1 MHTVT
6 PQEMNPEEDLS
17 SLLTGRLE
25 AAKSL
30 ELQLR
35 DPCYSSIQGVS
46 KLRNRLA
53 SELKFLEGIARGRT
67 PLEKKYIETSNVTHF
82 ENIVS
87 GLSRFREIQA
97 VFHTFSILDP
107 DTDSVL
113 KHAVDIVAKKGEQWI
128 KVISR
133 SAKGICMDW
142 LTGSSRN
149 IFEQAETY
157 LSMASLFQRNFSP
170 PEVVFEF
177 IAGVPDAMA
186 MKLRSLGVTVLGE
199 EIPIESITKVPEDFM
214 EMLME
219 DVDENVKTETNS
231 IEQQSAP
238 PINLDVS
245 AVFVLISNLTH
256 ENGTNHLFDSVL
268 LTQQAEMERKNPA
281 RKQLLSQIEGREWII
296 CRTAHDSVRDILSTV
311 GGESEKKRMEELF
324 KKVRLVED
332 AVPEKTATLKHS
344 DRINQ
349 RSIIIFG
356 SGDYYRAVTATANKH
371 FVSSAYHQGVSFDV
385 ILHESRALSE
395 QKELPLSNTN

>member
-1 MHTVT
+1 M
-6 PQEMNPEEDLS
+6 LS
-17 SLLTGRLE
+17 ESMR
-25 AAKSL
+25 
-30 ELQLR
+30 
-35 DPCYSSIQGVS
+35 
-46 KLRNRLA
+46 
-53 SELKFLEGIARGRT
+53 
-67 PLEKKYIETSNVTHF
+67 
-82 ENIVS
+82 
-87 GLSRFREIQA
+87 
-97 VFHTFSILDP
+97 
-107 DTDSVL
+107 VL
-113 KHAVDIVAKKGEQWI
+113 KHSVDIVAKRGEQWI

-142 LTGSSRN
+142 LTGSTRN

-186 MKLRSLGVTVLGE
+186 VKLRSLGVTVLGE

-214 EMLME
+214 EILM
-219 DVDENVKTETNS
+219 DGVDQNDGLQSNN
-231 IEQQSAP
+231 IEKQKSP

-296 CRTAHDSVRDILSTV
+296 CRTAHDSVRDILRTV
-311 GGESEKKRMEELF
+311 GGESEKERMEELF
-324 KKVRLVED
+324 RKVRLVED
-332 AVPEKTATLKHS
+332 AVSEKTATLKHS

-349 RSIIIFG
+349 RSM
-356 SGDYYRAVTATANKH
+356 
-371 FVSSAYHQGVSFDV
+371 VSFPFF
-385 ILHESRALSE
+385 A
-395 QKELPLSNTN
+395 PG

>member
-1 MHTVT
+1 MSSD
-6 PQEMNPEEDLS
+6 EDLPA
-17 SLLTGRLE
+17 LLSGRLE
-25 AAKSL
+25 SARSL
-30 ELQLR
+30 EQQLHGKQ
-35 DPCYSSIQGVS
+35 YSSIQGVS

-53 SELKFLEGIARGRT
+53 SELKFLEGIESGKT
-67 PLEKKYIETSNVTHF
+67 PLERKYIETSNVTHF

-87 GLSRFREIQA
+87 GIQRFHGVQA

-107 DTDSVL
+107 ETDSVL
-113 KHAVDIVAKKGEQWI
+113 KHTVDIVAKKGNQWV

-149 IFEQAETY
+149 IFEQADTY
-157 LSMASLFQRNFSP
+157 LNMAALFQRNFRP

-177 IAGVPDAMA
+177 VAGVPDAMA
-186 MKLRSLGVTVLGE
+186 SKLRSLGVTVIGE
-199 EIPIESITKVPEDFM
+199 EVPIDSITKVPEDFM
-214 EMLME
+214 EMLMN
-219 DVDENVKTETNS
+219 DVEENDRVPTNGAELS
-231 IEQQSAP
+231 RPP

-245 AVFVLISNLTH
+245 AVFVLISNMTH
-256 ENGTNHLFDSVL
+256 ENGTNHVFDSVL
-268 LTQQAEMERKNPA
+268 LSQQAEMERKTPA
-281 RKQLLSQIEGREWII
+281 RKQLLSQIEGRDWII
-296 CRTAHDSVRDILSTV
+296 CRTAYDSVRDILSTV

-324 KKVRLVED
+324 SKVRLVED
-332 AVPEKTATLKHS
+332 AISEKTTTLKPS

-349 RSIIIFG
+349 RSLIIFG

-395 QKELPLSNTN
+395 QKELPPA

>member
-1 MHTVT
+1 MAS
-6 PQEMNPEEDLS
+6 EEDLS
-17 SLLTGRLE
+17 SLLTSRLE

-30 ELQLR
+30 ELLLH
-35 DPCYSSIQGVS
+35 DPIYSSIQGVS

-53 SELKFLEGIARGRT
+53 SELKFLDGIARGKT

-82 ENIVS
+82 KNIVS
-87 GLSRFREIQA
+87 GLKRFQGVQA

-113 KHAVDIVAKKGEQWI
+113 KHSVDIVAKRGEQWI

-142 LTGSSRN
+142 LTGSTRN

-177 IAGVPDAMA
+177 TAGVPDAIA
-186 MKLRSLGVTVLGE
+186 LKLRSLGVTVLGE

-214 EMLME
+214 EVLME
-219 DVDENVKTETNS
+219 GVDQNDGMQPSNIENQKS
-231 IEQQSAP
+231 P

-324 KKVRLVED
+324 RKVRLVED
-332 AVPEKTATLKHS
+332 AVSEKTATLKHS

-349 RSIIIFG
+349 RSMASLRF
-356 SGDYYRAVTATANKH
+356 
-371 FVSSAYHQGVSFDV
+371 SA
-385 ILHESRALSE
+385 L
-395 QKELPLSNTN
+395 

>member
-1 MHTVT
+1 MYSLSILPPA
-6 PQEMNPEEDLS
+6 PQLRVEDLS
-17 SLLTGRLE
+17 W
-25 AAKSL
+25 
-30 ELQLR
+30 
-35 DPCYSSIQGVS
+35 
-46 KLRNRLA
+46 
-53 SELKFLEGIARGRT
+53 
-67 PLEKKYIETSNVTHF
+67 
-82 ENIVS
+82 
-87 GLSRFREIQA
+87 
-97 VFHTFSILDP
+97 
-107 DTDSVL
+107 VL
-113 KHAVDIVAKKGEQWI
+113 KHSVDIVAKRGEQWI

-142 LTGSSRN
+142 LTGSTRN

-186 MKLRSLGVTVLGE
+186 VKLRSLGVTVLGE

-214 EMLME
+214 EILM
-219 DVDENVKTETNS
+219 DGVDQNDGLQSNN
-231 IEQQSAP
+231 IEKQKSP

-296 CRTAHDSVRDILSTV
+296 CRTAHDSVRDILRTV
-311 GGESEKKRMEELF
+311 GGESEKERMEELF
-324 KKVRLVED
+324 RKVRLVED
-332 AVPEKTATLKHS
+332 AVSEKTATLKHS

-349 RSIIIFG
+349 RSM
-356 SGDYYRAVTATANKH
+356 
-371 FVSSAYHQGVSFDV
+371 VSFPFF
-385 ILHESRALSE
+385 A
-395 QKELPLSNTN
+395 PG

>member
-1 MHTVT
+1 MAA
-6 PQEMNPEEDLS
+6 EEDLM

-30 ELQLR
+30 EQQLH
-35 DPCYSSIQGVS
+35 DHKYSSIQGVS

-53 SELKFLEGIARGRT
+53 SELKFLDGIAKGKT

-87 GLSRFREIQA
+87 GLTRFQDVKA

-107 DTDSVL
+107 DTDLVL
-113 KHAVDIVAKKGEQWI
+113 KHTVDIVAKKGEQWI
-128 KVISR
+128 KIISR

-142 LTGSSRN
+142 VTGSSRN
-149 IFEQAETY
+149 IFEQADTY
-157 LSMASLFQRNFSP
+157 LNMASLFQRNYSP

-177 IAGVPDAMA
+177 VAGVPDAMA
-186 MKLRSLGVTVLGE
+186 TKLRSLGITVIGE
-199 EIPIESITKVPEDFM
+199 EIPIDSITKVPEDFM

-219 DVDENVKTETNS
+219 DVEENDRIISNN
-231 IEQQSAP
+231 IEKPKEP

-245 AVFVLISNLTH
+245 AVFVLISNMTH

-296 CRTAHDSVRDILSTV
+296 CRTAYDSVREILKTV
-311 GGESEKKRMEELF
+311 GGDCERKRMEELF

-332 AVPEKTATLKHS
+332 AMSEKTAALKHS
-344 DRINQ
+344 DRITE
-349 RSIIIFG
+349 RSMIIFG
-356 SGDYYRAVTATANKH
+356 SGEHHRAVTATANKH

-395 QKELPLSNTN
+395 QKELPLPASE

>member
-1 MHTVT
+1 
-6 PQEMNPEEDLS
+6 MNPEEDLS

-87 GLSRFREIQA
+87 VSFFIQ
-97 VFHTFSILDP
+97 
-107 DTDSVL
+107 
-113 KHAVDIVAKKGEQWI
+113 I